1 MQILHPFCGSIHQYT
16 DQLADPHKYRPSS
29 CPICQAKK
37 PLATHG
43 FYSRSVVELTFE
55 GVIQVRR
62 YLCRLCRRTVSLLP
76 EFVLPYLRFNTVLIG
91 KFLKARLLDG
101 FTLKAS
107 AEAPA
112 QPNMP
117 YQRGQHWIRRFRKQA
132 AALSAALTALTQ
144 PLSASS
150 FVSRALSM
158 LETLGWIRAHR
169 FLFSQLRMHLLGW
182 PPFLA
187 PDGRSRPFKAL

>member
-1 MQILHPFCGSIHQYT
+1 MQILHPFCGSIHQYVE
-16 DQLADPHKYRPSS
+16 QLTDPHKYRPSR

-76 EFVLPYLRFNTVLIG
+76 EFVLSYLRFNTVLIG

-101 FTLKAS
+101 FTLKTS
-107 AEAPA
+107 AQAAA

-117 YQRGQHWIRRFRKQA
+117 YQRGQHWIRRFREQA

-144 PLSASS
+144 PISASS

-182 PPFLA
+182 PLFLA
-187 PDGRSRPFKAL
+187 PDGRSRSFQPL